1 MKWSWQGHQFFRK
14 RTEVL
19 ITSNAHYTYNVRC
32 GSTYIQYGASK
43 CGLLFLDCT
52 GTAYFYRFGKNGSRE
67 RIQETRHFL
76 QPTTTQWTSRIQRSL
91 SLLIKCSDVEQ
102 TPIKESQN
110 CKTPD
115 IMAARIIYDGLV
127 LTSIDVKPVEGTERT
142 VRFSGSIAGR
152 ADDDTATFI
161 EKVRQINDSDEDGK
175 RLFEAETVTV
185 ARAKEIINGDL
196 EGGDGKPLFCVH
208 GFNTQ
213 PGWRT
218 HGGSEQLNEGR
229 SSTRANSRSCL
240 LFDQMKEDLRIT
252 CVITARTPQELAR
265 PSRRSSV
272 MLTPF
277 PESRCFATLWHG
289 KLCSQTC
296 CS

>member
-1 MKWSWQGHQFFRK
+1 
-14 RTEVL
+14 
-19 ITSNAHYTYNVRC
+19 
-32 GSTYIQYGASK
+32 
-43 CGLLFLDCT
+43 
-52 GTAYFYRFGKNGSRE
+52 
-67 RIQETRHFL
+67 
-76 QPTTTQWTSRIQRSL
+76 
-91 SLLIKCSDVEQ
+91 
-102 TPIKESQN
+102 
-110 CKTPD
+110 
-115 IMAARIIYDGLV
+115 MAPRIIYDGLV
-127 LTSIDVKPVEGTERT
+127 LTGIDVQPVEGTDSTRGSADPSRARRQPT
-142 VRFSGSIAGR
+142 TPPRSLKTSGKSTTRITRMVSACSR
-152 ADDDTATFI
+152 
-161 EKVRQINDSDEDGK
+161 R
-175 RLFEAETVTV
+175 RLYQLRWFDV
-185 ARAKEIINGDL
+185 

-296 CS
+296 CSWKA